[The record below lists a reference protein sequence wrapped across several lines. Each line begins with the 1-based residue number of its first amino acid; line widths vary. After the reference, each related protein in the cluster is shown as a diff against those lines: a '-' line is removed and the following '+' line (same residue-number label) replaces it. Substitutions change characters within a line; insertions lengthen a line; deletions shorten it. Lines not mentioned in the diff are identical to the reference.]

1 MDRVVGTPVALRHV
15 EAGALRSGIELSA
28 APRPLRSSTGRQPRW
43 KMKTLSGDS
52 AKMPGRSQVYLACGR
67 RVARA
72 VERLDVAVALEYRSR
87 HTMPRSCRYR

>member
-15 EAGALRSGIELSA
+15 EAGALRSGTELSA
-28 APRPLRSSTGRQPRW
+28 APRPLPFSCGRQPRW
-43 KMKTLSGDS
+43 QLKTSSVDS
-52 AKMPGRSQVYLACGR
+52 AKIPGRSQVSLACGH
-67 RVARA
+67 RVGRA

>member
-28 APRPLRSSTGRQPRW
+28 APRPLPFSSGRQPRW

-52 AKMPGRSQVYLACGR
+52 AKMPPVEPQVWPAGQTVDSCGQF
-67 RVARA
+67 AT
-72 VERLDVAVALEYRSR
+72 S
-87 HTMPRSCRYR
+87 S